1 MIFMA
6 IQIPNP
12 GTGNGQTGDNEFALW
27 SKVKGNFEN
36 TTHAAS
42 RLVGTSNGNLV
53 EMTNYGPGGTGYGG
67 VGIIIGATQD
77 LNQIT
82 KSGVYTIAITNAI
95 NAPAGNNLTGVM
107 TVINRAYTA
116 GPSVVQVLTLDSD
129 GKEWKRIGAGGSN
142 AEPAAWTAWARVI
155 MQSNND
161 IYTLTTAAGANTVID
176 SAGYL
181 RRSTSSERYKD
192 IIADLELD
200 DEAYQNAMQL
210 SPIVYRSTA
219 EADNPDYHYYSFS
232 AEKLGAYDP
241 AFTLWRET
249 ETVTD
254 DEGNVTEQPLDE
266 RQAEGINLNAIVA
279 FLHATNIKQ
288 DKMIK
293 VQAEAIETLTKR
305 IDAMTA
311 K

>member
-1 MIFMA
+1 MT

-12 GTGNGQTGDNEFALW
+12 GTGNGATGDNEFVLW
-27 SKVKGNFEN
+27 SKVKNNFEDQTN
-36 TTHAAS
+36 AAS
-42 RLVGTSNGNLV
+42 RLVGVSNGNVV
-53 EMTNYGPGGTGYGG
+53 EMTSTGIAGKGYGG
-67 VGIIIGATQD
+67 LAPTNSNAGSDFNNHTAAGIYTMAISGAQNSPQTSITGLMHVSNRYFTAGTSILQD
-77 LNQIT
+77 LI
-82 KSGVYTIAITNAI
+82 V
-95 NAPAGNNLTGVM
+95 
-107 TVINRAYTA
+107 
-116 GPSVVQVLTLDSD
+116 DSD
-129 GKEWKRIGAGGSN
+129 GKRFMRVGSGGNNDSPSN
-142 AEPAAWTAWARVI
+142 WSPWGRMVV
-155 MQSNND
+155 QSNND
-161 IYTLTTAAGANTVID
+161 IYQLTTASGANVTID

-200 DEAYQNAMQL
+200 DAAYANAMQL
-210 SPIVYRSTA
+210 APIVYRSTA

-241 AFTLWRET
+241 AFTLWRDT

-288 DKMIK
+288 GKLIAEQ
-293 VQAEAIETLTKR
+293 VEAIETLTKR
-305 IDAMTA
+305 IDDITA
-311 K
+311 E

>member
-1 MIFMA
+1 MA
-6 IQIPNP
+6 IESVNLTVP
-12 GTGNGQTGDNEFALW
+12 GGDTPRSAFTKINY
-27 SKVKGNFEN
+27 NFSN
-36 TTHAAS
+36 NSHAAS
-42 RLVGTSNGNLV
+42 RLVGTSNGNVV
-53 EMTNYGPGGTGYGG
+53 EMTSNGIANTGLGGFG
-67 VGIIIGATQD
+67 VVLDSPNLD
-77 LNQIT
+77 LNTVVKPGI
-82 KSGVYTIAITNAI
+82 YTAALASPVNS
-95 NAPAGNNLTGVM
+95 PASTLTGVM
-107 TVINRAYTA
+107 TVTNRAYTA
-116 GPSVVQVLTLDSD
+116 GTSVLQDLTIDSD
-129 GKEWKRIGAGGSN
+129 GKRLMRVGSGGTN
-142 AEPAAWTAWARVI
+142 NVPASWSPWGRMVV
-155 MQSNND
+155 QSNND
-161 IYTLTTAAGANTVID
+161 IYQLTTASGANVTID
-176 SAGYL
+176 SSGYL

-288 DKMIK
+288 GKLIK
-293 VQAEAIETLTKR
+293 DLQDQVNALKPASTQQPTN
-305 IDAMTA
+305 
-311 K
+311 